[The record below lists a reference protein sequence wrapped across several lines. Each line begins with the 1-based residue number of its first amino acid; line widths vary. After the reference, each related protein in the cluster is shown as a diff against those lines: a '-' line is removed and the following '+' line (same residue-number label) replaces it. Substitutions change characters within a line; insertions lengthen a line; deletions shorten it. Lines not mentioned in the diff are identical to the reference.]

1 MALELMG
8 EGETEEDEDVAH
20 VVKVNMKKQRAKGK
34 GKQRDFSQQGGRES
48 LLQIIFVY
56 WLTNFFRVVF
66 STSQQR

>member
-1 MALELMG
+1 MG